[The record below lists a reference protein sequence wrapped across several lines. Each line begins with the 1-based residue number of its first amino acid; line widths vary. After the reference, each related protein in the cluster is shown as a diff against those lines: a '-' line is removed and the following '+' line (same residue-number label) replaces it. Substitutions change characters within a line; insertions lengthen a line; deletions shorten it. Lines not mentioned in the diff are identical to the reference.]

1 MFTAFAAALAAA
13 LAFGIA
19 SLLQEA
25 GAHRA
30 PAHGAVGLRLLGR
43 FVRQPAFLVGT
54 ALDAAGFVLTFLA
67 LRRLPL
73 FAVEAAVSS
82 ALAVTAVGSVVRGGR
97 LSRGQRWAVA
107 AVVVGLGLVGA
118 TARPE
123 PPPALSGTA
132 RLALLAGIPA
142 LAVAGAAA
150 GRRRR
155 TGRGPAAAP
164 LLGGLAG
171 LAFALFGVAGRV
183 LPDAGL
189 GLGLARQP
197 LAWAAVAYVALGLL
211 LYGAALQRGAVT
223 AVAASTAA
231 VETIVP
237 AAVGLFLGGGARPG
251 LVPVAVVG
259 FVVTTAA
266 TLLLVRPGPEEHG
279 EAAGPVPECPD
290 LAPEPVM
297 SDISPSSRRRRAPLT
312 AV

>member
-1 MFTAFAAALAAA
+1 MLAAFAAALAAA

-25 GAHRA
+25 GARRA
-30 PAHGAVGLRLLGR
+30 PAHDAVGLRLLGR

-97 LSRGQRWAVA
+97 LSRGQCWAVA

-118 TARPE
+118 SAAPE
-123 PPPALSGTA
+123 PPPALSGA
-132 RLALLAGIPA
+132 GRVALLAGVPA
-142 LAVAGAAA
+142 LAVAGMAG

-155 TGRGPAAAP
+155 LGPGAATAP
-164 LLGGLAG
+164 VLGGLAG

-183 LPDAGL
+183 LPGPGL
-189 GLGLARQP
+189 GVDLLRQP

-231 VETIVP
+231 VETIAP
-237 AAVGLFLGGGARPG
+237 AAVGLFLGGGARAG
-251 LVPVAVVG
+251 LVPVAVAG

-266 TLLLVRPGPEEHG
+266 TLLLVRPAPDGHV
-279 EAAGPVPECPD
+279 EAARAVPGCPD
-290 LAPEPVM
+290 LAPEPVI

>member
-1 MFTAFAAALAAA
+1 
-13 LAFGIA
+13 
-19 SLLQEA
+19 
-25 GAHRA
+25 
-30 PAHGAVGLRLLGR
+30 
-43 FVRQPAFLVGT
+43 
-54 ALDAAGFVLTFLA
+54 
-67 LRRLPL
+67 
-73 FAVEAAVSS
+73 
-82 ALAVTAVGSVVRGGR
+82 
-97 LSRGQRWAVA
+97 VA

-123 PPPALSGTA
+123 PPPALPGAA
-132 RLALLAGIPA
+132 RLALLAGVPA
-142 LAVAGAAA
+142 LAVAGTAA

-155 TGRGPAAAP
+155 TGRGPAAAPVRGPGAAP

-197 LAWAAVAYVALGLL
+197 LAWAAVAYVALGIL

-237 AAVGLFLGGGARPG
+237 AAVGLFLGGGARAG

-266 TLLLVRPGPEEHG
+266 TLLLVRPAPEG
-279 EAAGPVPECPD
+279 FVDAARAVPECPD
-290 LAPEPVM
+290 LVPEPVM

>member
-1 MFTAFAAALAAA
+1 MFTAFACALAAA

-30 PAHGAVGLRLLGR
+30 PAQGAVGLRLLGR
-43 FVRQPAFLVGT
+43 FVRQPAFLIGT

-155 TGRGPAAAP
+155 TGGAPAAAP

-290 LAPEPVM
+290 LAPETVM

>member
-1 MFTAFAAALAAA
+1 VLAANACALAAA

-25 GAHRA
+25 GARRA
-30 PAHGAVGLRLLGR
+30 PARGAVGLRLLGR

-54 ALDAAGFVLTFLA
+54 GLDAAGFVLTFLA

-82 ALAVTAVGSVVRGGR
+82 AVAVTAVGSVVRGGR
-97 LSRGQRWAVA
+97 LSHPQRWAVA
-107 AVVVGLGLVGA
+107 AVVVGLGLVAASAA
-118 TARPE
+118 TE
-123 PPPALSGTA
+123 PPPTLSGA
-132 RLALLAGIPA
+132 GRLALLAGVPA
-142 LAVAGAAA
+142 LAVAGMAA

-155 TGRGPAAAP
+155 LGPEAAAP
-164 LLGGLAG
+164 VLGGLAG
-171 LAFALFGVAGRV
+171 LAFAFFGVAGRV
-183 LPDAGL
+183 LPGSGL
-189 GLGLARQP
+189 GVGLLRQP

-237 AAVGLFLGGGARPG
+237 AAVGLFLGGGARAG

-266 TLLLVRPGPEEHG
+266 TLLLVRPDPEAFVD
-279 EAAGPVPECPD
+279 AARAVPGCPD
-290 LAPEPVM
+290 LPPEAVI
-297 SDISPSSRRRRAPLT
+297 SDISPSSPRRSAPLT

>member
-1 MFTAFAAALAAA
+1 VLAANACALAAA
-13 LAFGIA
+13 VAFGIA

-25 GAHRA
+25 GARRA
-30 PAHGAVGLRLLGR
+30 PAQGPVGLRLLGR
-43 FVRQPAFLVGT
+43 FARQPAFLVGT
-54 ALDAAGFVLTFLA
+54 GLDAAGFVLTFLA

-97 LSRGQRWAVA
+97 LSRGHRWAVA

-118 TARPE
+118 SAAPE
-123 PPPALSGTA
+123 PPPALSGA
-132 RLALLAGIPA
+132 GRLALLAGVPA
-142 LAVAGAAA
+142 LALAGMAA

-155 TGRGPAAAP
+155 LAPGAAAAP
-164 LLGGLAG
+164 VLGGLAG

-183 LPDAGL
+183 LPGSGL
-189 GLGLARQP
+189 GVDLLRQP

-237 AAVGLFLGGGARPG
+237 AAVGLFLGGGARAG

-266 TLLLVRPGPEEHG
+266 TLLLVRPLPEGPAD
-279 EAAGPVPECPD
+279 AAGAVPGRPEI
-290 LAPEPVM
+290 APEPVIT
-297 SDISPSSRRRRAPLT
+297 DISPSSRPRCAPLN